1 MQHRKRSIGDWVFDT
16 ANYIFMVFAA
26 LVALYPFLHVIFSS
40 FSDSTLL
47 VKHTGLMFGPAGFSL
62 AGYKAVLQNKEVY
75 IGYANTIF
83 YVVVGT
89 TFSTLITAIMAYP
102 LSHPRLKYRKFLMK
116 MIVVTMF
123 FSAGM
128 IPTYMVVRNLGM
140 LNTRW
145 SVIIPGVINTYNVLI
160 MRSSFASVPAS
171 LEESARLDGANEFQS
186 FIKIILPNVKAT
198 VAVIVLYYGVGLWN
212 SWFSALLYITDRNK
226 YPLQLFL
233 REILIKS
240 SSQEMGNYAVTADT
254 AFLEEVIKH
263 ATTVVATVPILAIYP
278 FVQKYFIKGAMIGAV
293 KE

>member
-1 MQHRKRSIGDWVFDT
+1 MKYRKRTVGDWIFDCF
-16 ANYIFMVFAA
+16 NYLLMVIIAFITI
-26 LVALYPFLHVIFSS
+26 YPFLHVLFSS
-40 FSDSTLL
+40 FSDSTKLVEHSGLL
-47 VKHTGLMFGPAGFSL
+47 LCPAGFSL
-62 AGYKAVLQNKEVY
+62 AGYKAVFQNPDIY

-89 TFSTLITAIMAYP
+89 SLSTFLTAIFAYP
-102 LSHPRLKYRKFLMK
+102 LSHKRLKYGSFLNK
-116 MIVVTMF
+116 MVVITMF

-128 IPTYMVVRNLGM
+128 IPLYMIVKNLHL

-145 SVIIPGVINTYNVLI
+145 SIILPGCLGAYNILI
-160 MRSSFASVPAS
+160 MKTAYVGIPDS

-186 FIKIILPNVKAT
+186 FIHIILPNVKANL
-198 VAVIVLYYGVGLWN
+198 AVMVLFYGVATWN
-212 SWFSALLYITDRNK
+212 SWFGALLYITDRNK

-233 REILIKS
+233 REILLNS
-240 SSQEMGNYAVTADT
+240 SSQEMGNYAVTSET

-263 ATTVVATVPILAIYP
+263 ATTVVATVPILCVYP